1 MTRAECLNHTERWK
15 EATEMREKKET
26 ETKGESSSF
35 LCKVYQRCSG
45 NAKSWSETVT
55 EHLVGRQGQHRGAQ
69 AHAMEGVEPG
79 YTLSQT
85 SFKGWQG
92 R

>member
-1 MTRAECLNHTERWK
+1 MEGMTRAECLNHTERWK

-55 EHLVGRQGQHRGAQ
+55 EHLVGRQGQ
-69 AHAMEGVEPG
+69 
-79 YTLSQT
+79 S
-85 SFKGWQG
+85 
-92 R
+92 